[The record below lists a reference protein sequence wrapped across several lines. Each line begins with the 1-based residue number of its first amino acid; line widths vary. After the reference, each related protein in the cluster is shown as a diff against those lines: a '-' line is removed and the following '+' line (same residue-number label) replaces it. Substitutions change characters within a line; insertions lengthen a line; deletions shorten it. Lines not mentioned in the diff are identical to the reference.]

1 MYDTEVND
9 NHVGFLE
16 NLFDYQQHHQDIYLK
31 VKKPLL
37 YYMKIKFVFL
47 EKRILQHH
55 QSVICIHLYVMLDA
69 KGDLYYRIS

>member
-37 YYMKIKFVFL
+37 YYMKIKFVFFGKENPSTPPISNL
-47 EKRILQHH
+47 HT
-55 QSVICIHLYVMLDA
+55 SVYDA
-69 KGDLYYRIS
+69 